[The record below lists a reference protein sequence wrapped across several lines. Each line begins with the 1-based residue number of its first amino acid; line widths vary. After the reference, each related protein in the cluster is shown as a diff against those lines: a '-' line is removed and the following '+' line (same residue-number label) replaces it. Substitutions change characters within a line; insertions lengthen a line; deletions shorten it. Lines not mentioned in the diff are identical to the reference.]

1 MKTRAFEVDLT
12 DDAAEQLQE
21 LFLYKVE
28 QSDFESAVE
37 ALDAIENAF
46 EQIGRNPYMCPMADN
61 DPTERKLVIPF
72 GRKTGYVALFSIES
86 ESLIYV
92 TAIRHQRQDDLR
104 R

>member
-1 MKTRAFEVDLT
+1 MKSYAFEVELT
-12 DDAAEQLQE
+12 DDADKQLQE
-21 LFLYKVE
+21 LFLYKLE

-37 ALDAIENAF
+37 ALDAIENAIK
-46 EQIGRNPYMCPMADN
+46 QIRRNPYMCPMADN

-72 GRKTGYVALFSIES
+72 GRKTGYVALFSMES

-92 TAIRHQRQDDLR
+92 TAIRHQRQDDFR